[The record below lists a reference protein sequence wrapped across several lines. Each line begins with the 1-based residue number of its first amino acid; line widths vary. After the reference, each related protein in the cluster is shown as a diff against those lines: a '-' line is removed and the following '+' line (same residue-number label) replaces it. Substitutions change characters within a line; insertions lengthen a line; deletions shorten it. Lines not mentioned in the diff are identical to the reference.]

1 MPRDH
6 GTSCERTLRPVGD
19 QFHFH
24 PDSYLELVRSE
35 VPAYDRLQD
44 EVCSAAS
51 GLQPRSI
58 LDLGAGTGVTSERVL
73 AAYPDARLI
82 GIDESD
88 EMLEHARRLV
98 PAGDFRVARLEEP
111 LPDGPFDLVISALA
125 VHHLDGPGK
134 ADLFRRVAVALTAG
148 GRLVIGD
155 VVVPENPADVIAPID
170 GEYDKPSP
178 IPDQVAWLEQ
188 AGFRARVTWTEADLA
203 VMLNRMPKHVASRT
217 RDTVEWNNS
226 TLIKGDVAEGVARL
240 KADPGRELQV
250 HGSADLAQTLMR
262 HDLVDEYR
270 LYFYPVVLGTGK
282 RLFREGAV
290 PAAMRLTETKRTST
304 GVVGHTYERAGKPE
318 YGSFALDE

>member
-58 LDLGAGTGVTSERVL
+58 LDLGAGTGVTSQRVF

-155 VVVPENPADVIAPID
+155 VVVPEDPADVIAPLD
-170 GEYDKPSP
+170 DEYDKPSP
-178 IPDQVAWLEQ
+178 IPDQISWLEE
-188 AGFRARVTWTEADLA
+188 AGFGARVTWTEADLA
-203 VMLNRMPKHVASRT
+203 VMVGDLNR
-217 RDTVEWNNS
+217 
-226 TLIKGDVAEGVARL
+226 
-240 KADPGRELQV
+240 GR
-250 HGSADLAQTLMR
+250 
-262 HDLVDEYR
+262 
-270 LYFYPVVLGTGK
+270 
-282 RLFREGAV
+282 
-290 PAAMRLTETKRTST
+290 
-304 GVVGHTYERAGKPE
+304 
-318 YGSFALDE
+318 

>member
-1 MPRDH
+1 
-6 GTSCERTLRPVGD
+6 V
-19 QFHFH
+19 F
-24 PDSYLELVRSE
+24 
-35 VPAYDRLQD
+35 
-44 EVCSAAS
+44 
-51 GLQPRSI
+51 
-58 LDLGAGTGVTSERVL
+58 

-98 PAGDFRVARLEEP
+98 PSGDFRIARLEEE

-203 VMLNRMPKHVASRT
+203 VMVGDLSRD
-217 RDTVEWNNS
+217 R
-226 TLIKGDVAEGVARL
+226 
-240 KADPGRELQV
+240 
-250 HGSADLAQTLMR
+250 
-262 HDLVDEYR
+262 
-270 LYFYPVVLGTGK
+270 
-282 RLFREGAV
+282 
-290 PAAMRLTETKRTST
+290 
-304 GVVGHTYERAGKPE
+304 
-318 YGSFALDE
+318 